1 MCECNVFVE
10 CHTDS
15 NFESNTVEWIVTGPR
30 YQRPIDFIS
39 TFVCQTFVSIYLW
52 ICKTHYINTYTC

>member
-15 NFESNTVEWIVTGPR
+15 NFESKTVEWIVTGPR
-30 YQRPIDFIS
+30 Y
-39 TFVCQTFVSIYLW
+39 
-52 ICKTHYINTYTC
+52 